1 MTDVKIKRRCAVYT
15 RKSSEEGLEQEFN
28 SLDAQREACEA
39 YIASQRSEGWVLVR
53 DRYDDGG
60 ISGGTLERPGL
71 QRLIA
76 DIEDGLVDVVV
87 VYKIDRLSR
96 SLADFAKL
104 VEVFDRNG
112 VTFVSV
118 TQSFN
123 TTTSMGRLTLNIL
136 LSFAQFEREVTAERI
151 RDKVAASRK
160 KGMWMG
166 GVPPYGYRVENRKL
180 VIDDERAEHVRWIFA
195 RFLEIGSGT
204 ELARE
209 AAKRGIRT
217 PRGNLIDKKYL
228 YRTLNNR
235 AYIGEAVHKG
245 RSYPGEHDAI
255 IDRETWGRVHAI
267 LQESPRKRAAR
278 TRAETPALLKGLLFR
293 PDGAAFSPTHT
304 RKGDRLYRYYVRQ
317 TVLKHGAG
325 ACPAGRVPA
334 GEIEA
339 AVIDRLRA
347 VFRQPEIV
355 AGTWKA
361 AKAQDGNITETD
373 VRAALRQFDPLWGE
387 LFPAE
392 QARIVAL
399 LVERIDIGTERL
411 DIRLRVDGPLAHAEH
426 QKRAGGA
433 DHASRPR
440 SCRSGRPRP
449 APRPARPRPSPGCR
463 VGSGT
468 AQPHHLAPDAARKPE
483 AVAANAPHTLLIVTG
498 RPEPC
503 ACSSDHPRPR
513 DWVVDEACGQSTLP
527 SLARPCAA

>member
-1 MTDVKIKRRCAVYT
+1 MTKPITRKLRCAVYT

-28 SLDAQREACEA
+28 SLHAQREACEA

-53 DRYDDGG
+53 DQYDDGG
-60 ISGGTLERPGL
+60 ISGGTLERPAL

-151 RDKVAASRK
+151 RDKIAASRR

-166 GVPPYGYRVENRKL
+166 GVPPLGYRVESRKL
-180 VIDDERAEHVRWIFA
+180 VVDGAEAAEVRWIFD
-195 RFLEIGSGT
+195 RFLEIGSAT
-204 ELARE
+204 LLARE
-209 AAKRGIRT
+209 VGDRGLRT
-217 PRGNLIDKKYL
+217 RNGNRIDRKHL
-228 YRTLNNR
+228 YRMLNNR

-245 RSYPGEHDAI
+245 ESHPGEHAAI
-255 IDRETWGRVHAI
+255 IDRATWDKAHAI
-267 LQESPRKRAAR
+267 LRTSPRKRAAR
-278 TRAETPALLKGLLFR
+278 TRADTPALLKGLLFG

-304 RKGDRLYRYYVRQ
+304 RKGGRLYRYYVSQ

-325 ACPAGRVPA
+325 ACPVGRVPA

-339 AVIDRLRA
+339 AVIDQLRA

-361 AKAQDGNITETD
+361 ARAHSDDITEAD
-373 VRAALRQFDPLWGE
+373 ARAALRQLDPLWDE

-399 LVERIDIGTERL
+399 LVERVAIGTDGLNVRLRL
-411 DIRLRVDGPLAHAEH
+411 DGLRGLVQEI
-426 QKRAGGA
+426 
-433 DHASRPR
+433 
-440 SCRSGRPRP
+440 
-449 APRPARPRPSPGCR
+449 SPER
-463 VGSGT
+463 T
-468 AQPHHLAPDAARKPE
+468 AA
-483 AVAANAPHTLLIVTG
+483 
-498 RPEPC
+498 
-503 ACSSDHPRPR
+503 
-513 DWVVDEACGQSTLP
+513 
-527 SLARPCAA
+527 

>member
-1 MTDVKIKRRCAVYT
+1 MTKPVVRKLRCAVYT

-28 SLDAQREACEA
+28 SLHAQREACEA

-53 DRYDDGG
+53 DQYDDGG

-71 QRLIA
+71 KRLLT
-76 DIEDGLVDVVV
+76 DVEDGLVDVVV

-96 SLADFAKL
+96 SLMDFSKL

-151 RDKVAASRK
+151 RDKVRASRM

-166 GVPPYGYRVENRKL
+166 GCPPLGYEVKDRKL
-180 VIDDERAEHVRWIFA
+180 IVKDDDAANVRWIFA

-209 AAKRGIRT
+209 VAERGIRT
-217 PRGNLIDKKYL
+217 PRGNQIDKKYI
-228 YRTLNNR
+228 YRLLNNR

-245 RSYPGEHDAI
+245 DSYPGEHDAI
-255 IDRETWGRVHAI
+255 IDHETWDRVHAI

-278 TRAETPALLKGLLFR
+278 TRADTPALLKGLLFG
-293 PDGAAFSPTHT
+293 PDGASFSPTHT
-304 RKGDRLYRYYVRQ
+304 RKGGKLYRYYVSQ

-325 ACPAGRVPA
+325 SCSVGRVPA

-339 AVIDRLRA
+339 AVIDQLRA

-361 AKAQDGNITETD
+361 ARSQDGKITEAD
-373 VRAALRQFDPLWGE
+373 ARDALTRLDPLWDE

-392 QARIVAL
+392 QARIATL
-399 LVERIDIGTERL
+399 LVERIDIGTDGL
-411 DIRLRVDGPLAHAEH
+411 DVRLRMDGLTGLAREMM
-426 QKRAGGA
+426 A
-433 DHASRPR
+433 DL
-440 SCRSGRPRP
+440 
-449 APRPARPRPSPGCR
+449 
-463 VGSGT
+463 GT
-468 AQPHHLAPDAARKPE
+468 AA
-483 AVAANAPHTLLIVTG
+483 
-498 RPEPC
+498 
-503 ACSSDHPRPR
+503 
-513 DWVVDEACGQSTLP
+513 
-527 SLARPCAA
+527 